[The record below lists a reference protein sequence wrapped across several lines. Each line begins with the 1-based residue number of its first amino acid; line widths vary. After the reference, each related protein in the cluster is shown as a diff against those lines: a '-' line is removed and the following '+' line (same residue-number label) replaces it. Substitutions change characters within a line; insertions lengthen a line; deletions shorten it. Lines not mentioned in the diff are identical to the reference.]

1 MHIDFEGRSD
11 GESIIKL
18 IESMKPKRTIVVRGS
33 AESCQALQNLCLST
47 GKIDFEI
54 GKQYVDVDN
63 LAAFCNRIVGQ

>member
-33 AESCQALQNLCLST
+33 PESCQALQNLCLST
-47 GKIDFEI
+47 G
-54 GKQYVDVDN
+54 
-63 LAAFCNRIVGQ
+63 

>member
-33 AESCQALQNLCLST
+33 SESCQALQNLCLST
-47 GKIDFEI
+47 GKIDFEVENE
-54 GKQYVDVDN
+54 YAN
-63 LAAFCNRIVGQ
+63 LNSLIFLLLRIIW